1 MASKT
6 TEEKFLAAITK
17 TIKVIAH
24 TSIVTVYF
32 SYFTMYSQ
40 YTNRTILSCWATM
53 YERKYGKALEL
64 LNASIKDKTFARN
77 MSNALGYQ
85 VTMEETDW
93 KEGRIIPL
101 KPDKYELPNTTAGKN
116 DHRHLILSRFI
127 AFYLTSST
135 LLYSTLL
142 YSTLLYST
150 LLYSTL
156 FILLRILLSR
166 INIRC
171 IIILFFVL
179 SFPQPLSS

>member
-6 TEEKFLAAITK
+6 TEEKFLDAITK
-17 TIKVIAH
+17 TIKVIAD

-32 SYFTMYSQ
+32 DNFTMYSQ
-40 YTNRTILSCWATM
+40 YTNRTILSCSATM

-64 LNASIKDKTFARN
+64 LNASMKDKTFARK
-77 MSNALGYQ
+77 MSNALGYH

-93 KEGRIIPL
+93 KEGRITPS
-101 KPDKYELPNTTAGKN
+101 KPDKNKKSTKANGKKSSY
-116 DHRHLILSRFI
+116 LVSLLFI
-127 AFYLTSST
+127 SPYLLYST

-156 FILLRILLSR
+156 LYSTRLLSNS
-166 INIRC
+166 IFGIY
-171 IIILFFVL
+171 
-179 SFPQPLSS
+179 